1 MTITC
6 HILVDWFG
14 VVERLARLLFRMS
27 LEKMSL
33 KSLFSAERLSV
44 FIVKESY
51 LQFEYQCCFVQVIKC
66 IWNHPDA
73 PVVYLA
79 CDLLGQEDLLQEVSK
94 SFQNAKIYADKSK
107 LSEYV
112 MDLTIVDPDLLTDCQ
127 DLTRFQVQ
135 FLSITL
141 VMCVS

>member
-1 MTITC
+1 
-6 HILVDWFG
+6 
-14 VVERLARLLFRMS
+14 
-27 LEKMSL
+27 
-33 KSLFSAERLSV
+33 
-44 FIVKESY
+44 
-51 LQFEYQCCFVQVIKC
+51 VQVIKC

-79 CDLLGQEDLLQEVSK
+79 CDLLGQEDLLREISK
-94 SFQNAKIYADKSK
+94 CFQNAKIYADKSK
-107 LSEYV
+107 LSEYIT
-112 MDLTIVDPDLLTDCQ
+112 DLTIVDPDLLTDCQ

>member
-1 MTITC
+1 MTITR
-6 HILVDWFG
+6 HILVNWFG
-14 VVERLARLLFRMS
+14 VVERLVRLLFRMS

-33 KSLFSAERLSV
+33 KFLFSAKRLSV

-51 LQFEYQCCFVQVIKC
+51 LQFACQCCFVQVIKC
-66 IWNHPDA
+66 IWNYPDA

-79 CDLLGQEDLLQEVSK
+79 CDLLGQEDLLQEISK

-107 LSEYV
+107 LSEYIT
-112 MDLTIVDPDLLTDCQ
+112 DLTIVNADLLTDCE